1 LHLAR
6 RESLLSVPSLVRYLR
21 DQAITTITLSPSLLA
36 LLPSDD
42 LPSLHTVISAGESC
56 PWEIAARWAPGRRFF
71 NAYGPTEA
79 TIGPT
84 LYRVE
89 HLLDATAT
97 VPIGRPIAN
106 IQVYLLDPHRQPV
119 PIGTPGEIHIGGVGL
134 ARGYL
139 NRPDLT
145 AEKFIAVDGGQW
157 TVMHALTTTYSPLP
171 ARLYRTGDLAR
182 YLSDGNLEFLGRVD
196 QQVKV
201 RGFRIEL
208 GEIEAT
214 LRTHPGVRDSV
225 VLAREDTPGDRRLAA
240 YIVPHTT
247 SAPAASDLKR
257 FLKDRLPDH
266 MLPSAYM
273 ILEAF
278 PLLSSGKVDR
288 KALPAPESTRPDLDV
303 VFVMPRN
310 EIERSIAMIWQE
322 VLNVETVGIHDNFF
336 DLGGHSLLAVKAH
349 SRLQEVFKRDI
360 SMVEL
365 FKYPTVSALAKFL
378 ADGGNGHSVQISRTR
393 AEKQKEA
400 IEQRQKMMRAA
411 ANRRT
416 AQRQRNQR
424 D

>member
-1 LHLAR
+1 
-6 RESLLSVPSLVRYLR
+6 
-21 DQAITTITLSPSLLA
+21 
-36 LLPSDD
+36 
-42 LPSLHTVISAGESC
+42 
-56 PWEIAARWAPGRRFF
+56 
-71 NAYGPTEA
+71 
-79 TIGPT
+79 
-84 LYRVE
+84 VE
-89 HLLDATAT
+89 HILDTTAT
-97 VPIGRPIAN
+97 VPIGGPIAN
-106 IQVYLLDPHRQPV
+106 IQVYLLDLHRQTV
-119 PIGTPGEIHIGGVGL
+119 PIGTPGEIHIGGIGL
-134 ARGYL
+134 SRGYL

-145 AEKFIAVDGGQW
+145 AERFIQNPFEKDKPSS
-157 TVMHALTTTYSPLP
+157 L
-171 ARLYRTGDLAR
+171 LYKTGDLAR
-182 YLSDGNLEFLGRVD
+182 YLPDGNLEFLGRVD

-247 SAPAASDLKR
+247 PAPAASDLKR
-257 FLKDRLPDH
+257 FLKDRLPDY
-266 MLPSAYM
+266 MLPSAYV

-288 KALPAPESTRPDLDV
+288 KALPAPESTRPDLDTA
-303 VFVMPRN
+303 FVMPRN

-393 AEKQKEA
+393 AAKQKEA
-400 IEQRQKMMRAA
+400 IERQQKMMRAA